1 MVFCTNCQSEIEDS
15 KMFLHEGFCKK
26 NIKYCFKCKEKIP
39 IEEYEEHLEDHNIK
53 KPEEN
58 EENESTNEINTD
70 KTSTKETFPNN
81 KEDINIECQYCSLL
95 VDSSEIEE
103 HEKMCGAR
111 TVQCEICGKFIH
123 IRLIKQHMNVM
134 HDMGYK
140 DIYNENEGNEKE
152 FEQYKKECEKRKQIE
167 TDEMLA
173 RRLAEEYKNYDLFN
187 SKRYF

>member
-39 IEEYEEHLEDHNIK
+39 IEEYEEHLENHNTK
-53 KPEEN
+53 KPEQK
-58 EENESTNEINTD
+58 EETEQ
-70 KTSTKETFPNN
+70 KKETNSKKEQVPKPQS
-81 KEDINIECQYCSLL
+81 KEDLNIECQYCSLL

-111 TVQCEICGKFIH
+111 TVQCEICGKYIYV
-123 IRLIKQHMNVM
+123 RLIKQHMNVI

-140 DIYNENEGNEKE
+140 DIYNEGNEEENEK
-152 FEQYKKECEKRKQIE
+152 YKKECEKRKQIE
-167 TDEMLA
+167 DDEILA
-173 RRLAEEYKNYDLFN
+173 RKLAEEYKNYDMFN
-187 SKRYF
+187 SRRYF